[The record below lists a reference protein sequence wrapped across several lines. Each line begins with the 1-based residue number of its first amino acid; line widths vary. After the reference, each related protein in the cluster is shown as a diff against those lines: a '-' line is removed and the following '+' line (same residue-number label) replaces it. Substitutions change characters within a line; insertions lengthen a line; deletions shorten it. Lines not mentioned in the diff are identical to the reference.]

1 MTAACRRQSCDSTW
15 ADPFRVSWLLWL
27 FYLVK
32 VCRSILSGFQMSKLH
47 LKGMNWEL
55 WWIMMNYWLQWT
67 IGIMRSSSVT
77 RAFGLLGY
85 LKKTRCAET
94 GSFVQPGRDFGASND
109 GMAHAHVRVPSE
121 SKIHMGLQSC
131 RRSIGSKKIWTQKM
145 CRKLFEAKLNLS

>member
-15 ADPFRVSWLLWL
+15 ADPFRVSWFLWL

-32 VCRSILSGFQMSKLH
+32 VCCSILSSFQLSKLH

-67 IGIMRSSSVT
+67 MRSSSVT

-94 GSFVQPGRDFGASND
+94 GSFMQPGRDFGASND

-145 CRKLFEAKLNLS
+145 CRKLFEAKLSLS